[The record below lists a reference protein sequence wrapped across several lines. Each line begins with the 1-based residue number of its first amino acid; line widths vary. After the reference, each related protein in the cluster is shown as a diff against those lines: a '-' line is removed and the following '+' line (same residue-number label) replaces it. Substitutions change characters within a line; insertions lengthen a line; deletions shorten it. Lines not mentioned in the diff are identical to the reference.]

1 MNESVKWM
9 DVKTWIKEM
18 VLVINYAITY
28 HGVTMLF
35 CAVWVTFGGCLGF
48 DFVLFMLYADGCSTV
63 K

>member
-28 HGVTMLF
+28 HGVTMLL
-35 CAVWVTFGGCLGF
+35 CAVSVTFGGCLGF
-48 DFVLFMLYADGCSTV
+48 DFVLFMLYVDGSSTV